1 MKLGTELDAAMQLL
15 VTKEEELKKIRGGRS
30 NFVDQSHIENI
41 NNLNELIRIKNLLKT
56 HGHDYTQYQSFK
68 GFASNATL
76 TSMVKKELAAKKMLN
91 QDSSDQVD
99 QADEDGVHSDYG
111 EEEDLESTEAAYTSK
126 KPTYIFKEY

>member
-56 HGHDYTQYQSFK
+56 HGHDYTQFQSFK

-99 QADEDGVHSDYG
+99 QADEDGVQSDYG
-111 EEEDLESTEAAYTSK
+111 EEEDLEITEATLTSK
-126 KPTYIFKEY
+126 RPTYIFKEY